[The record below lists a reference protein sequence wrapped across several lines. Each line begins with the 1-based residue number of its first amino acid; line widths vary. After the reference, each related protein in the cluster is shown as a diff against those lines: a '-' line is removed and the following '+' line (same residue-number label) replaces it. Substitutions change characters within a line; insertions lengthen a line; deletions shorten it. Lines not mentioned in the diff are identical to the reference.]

1 MTLAII
7 TAKRSDLSRILE
19 SLCETTILSVSEFT
33 VTEKEFD
40 AYAFLGGTEKD
51 PIILPIDARLK
62 AEAIQ
67 KSGKPMFF
75 EYYKSLG
82 DLFTSAPI
90 DTVSGRMVYV
100 GDDRA
105 DIAHG
110 DLLDDRANS
119 LSHPY
124 FFAGYDVT
132 PILVYG
138 GHIVK
143 HSHTDEIPKEAP
155 LAIWKYDS
163 NTLICGLRLCNFVS
177 ARFAPFGRWKAI
189 VSLIAE
195 HLIGSPCNLSFEPS
209 TTLCG
214 AQPNTSLAE
223 RIKSSFEAGMA
234 WFDSANLY
242 LDDGKSGVLEGLS
255 HKIFPD
261 GVQQIAPEIRNDC
274 SGEVAGACFFDWFLH
289 QNEHSLARFRN
300 LYEFCFE
307 KMQVKEGHH
316 TGMMRWSTWE
326 FAICYQD
333 DVARV
338 ILGAL
343 LAMQLTGDRTHLPSI
358 EAALDY
364 LVSTTGC
371 DGLRVSRTDNF
382 NYSDEAALK
391 VLSQT
396 PGAFP
401 CAHHNAY
408 YLATLLLAYQQNGNQ
423 LYLDTACKGFDAM
436 MAAYPDT
443 IREHS
448 ETQELCRLVFPLAVR
463 YETTKD
469 PAHLADLERVVNDLE
484 RFRHPNGGFAE
495 YDTGYK
501 AERSRTAGDEASLLA
516 DNGDPVCDL
525 LYSLNWLPLG
535 FSYAY
540 KVTRDEKYASLW
552 KEISNFL
559 SEVQFVSDE
568 PTVHGAWCRGIDLEL
583 REPFGMPHDIGWG
596 PCCIESGWTVAEI
609 LMGFGLGIYLG
620 LTK

>member
-7 TAKRSDLSRILE
+7 TKKKSDLSGILE
-19 SLCETTILSVSEFT
+19 SLCESAILSVSEF
-33 VTEKEFD
+33 VATEKEFD
-40 AYAFLGGTEKD
+40 AYAFLGGTED
-51 PIILPIDARLK
+51 TPVILPIDARLK
-62 AEAIQ
+62 ADAIQ
-67 KSGKPMFF
+67 KSGKPVFF
-75 EYYKSLG
+75 EYYKSFG
-82 DLFTSAPI
+82 DLFTCAPV

-100 GDDRA
+100 GDDR
-105 DIAHG
+105 DGIAHG
-110 DLLDDRANS
+110 DLLDDRANA
-119 LSHPY
+119 LSHPF

-143 HSHTDEIPKEAP
+143 HSHTDEIPEEAP
-155 LAIWKYDS
+155 LALWKYDA
-163 NTLICGLRLCNFVS
+163 NTLVCAFRFCNFIS
-177 ARFAPFGRWKAI
+177 ARFAPNGRWKAI

-195 HLIGSPCNLSFEPS
+195 HLTKTPCTLSIEPS
-209 TTLCG
+209 TALRG
-214 AQPNTSLAE
+214 AQPNCSLDV
-223 RIKSSFEAGMA
+223 RIKAAFNDGMA
-234 WFDSANLY
+234 WFDRANLY

-261 GVQQIAPEIRNDC
+261 GLQQVAPEIRNDC
-274 SGEVAGACFFDWFLH
+274 SGEVAGACFFDWYLNKSEQSF
-289 QNEHSLARFRN
+289 ARFRN

-316 TGMMRWSTWE
+316 AGMMRWSTWE
-326 FAICYQD
+326 FPICYQD

-343 LAMQLTGDRTHLPSI
+343 LAMQLHDDRTYLPAV
-358 EAALDY
+358 ELALDY

-371 DGLRVSRTDNF
+371 DGLRISRTDNF
-382 NYSDEAALK
+382 NYPDKAALEA
-391 VLSQT
+391 LSQI

-408 YLATLLLAYQQNGNQ
+408 YLATLLLAYQQNGKSI
-423 LYLDTACKGFDAM
+423 YLDTACKGLDALM
-436 MAAYPDT
+436 EAYPNT

-463 YETTKD
+463 YETTKN
-469 PAHLADLERVVNDLE
+469 PMHLADLERVVSDLT
-484 RFRHPNGGFAE
+484 RFRHPNGGYAE

-501 AERSRTAGDEASLLA
+501 AARSRTAGDEASLLA

-535 FSYAY
+535 FAYAY
-540 KVTRDEKYASLW
+540 KATKDETYASLW
-552 KEISNFL
+552 REISDFL
-559 SEVQFVSDE
+559 SEVQLVSQD

-609 LMGFGLGIYLG
+609 LMGFGYGMLLG
-620 LTK
+620 LTQ